1 MGNIPKDFY
10 SDLDNK
16 PLKECKVCQCSITEG
31 KEPYIIEKA
40 YRKTAEGEDLT
51 LFELAMCMDCAQKQA
66 SKMSDES
73 RAFIQNTM
81 MNESI
86 MQKRAQL
93 FASNWED
100 NWNKKCLHS
109 SKAIKENE
117 EYHIVGHFL
126 GEEILP
132 GQPPFVMGQEL
143 INYLQENISTETKE
157 EWDNFG
163 RTYLGPTDPAIKALL
178 EDYQYTLV

>member
-1 MGNIPKDFY
+1 MGNIPKRFY

-16 PLKECKVCQCSITEG
+16 PFKTCKVCSAVITEG

-40 YRKTAEGEDLT
+40 YKKTEEGEDLT
-51 LFELAMCMDCAQKQA
+51 LFELAMCMNCAQEQ
-66 SKMSDES
+66 SNKMSEES

-86 MQKRAQL
+86 MQKRAAL
-93 FASNWED
+93 FDADWE
-100 NWNKKCLHS
+100 NSWNTKCLHS
-109 SKAIKENE
+109 EKEVLVNE

-126 GEEILP
+126 GENILP
-132 GQPPFVMGQEL
+132 GQPPFVMGQAL
-143 INYLQENISTETKE
+143 INYLQENISVETKE

-163 RTYLGPTDPAIKALL
+163 RTYLGPSDPKLKALL